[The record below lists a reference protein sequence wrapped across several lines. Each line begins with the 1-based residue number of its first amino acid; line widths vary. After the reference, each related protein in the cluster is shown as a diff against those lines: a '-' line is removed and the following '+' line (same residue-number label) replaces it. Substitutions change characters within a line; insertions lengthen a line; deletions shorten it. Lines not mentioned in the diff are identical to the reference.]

1 MTTHGRDR
9 SPLVV
14 VSSYTR
20 FDNLA
25 HGPRGTE
32 AKRGVS
38 VMRLDGTAGT
48 LELLTV
54 TDGVMNPAFMRCH
67 PHLNV
72 LYGCTESVKDY
83 GGINLGSI
91 TRMYDKPSDF
101 SATLLNMADEIR
113 KMSIGFLEIFVRI
126 RFIFLIRGLL

>member
-1 MTTHGRDR
+1 MTAHGRDR

-83 GGINLGSI
+83 VGMNLWSI
-91 TRMYDKPSDF
+91 TRMYY
-101 SATLLNMADEIR
+101 
-113 KMSIGFLEIFVRI
+113 
-126 RFIFLIRGLL
+126 